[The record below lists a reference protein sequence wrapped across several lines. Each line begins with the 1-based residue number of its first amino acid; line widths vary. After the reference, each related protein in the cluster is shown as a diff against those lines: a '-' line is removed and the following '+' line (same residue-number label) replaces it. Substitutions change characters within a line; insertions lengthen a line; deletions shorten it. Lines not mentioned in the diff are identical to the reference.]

1 MIIGAAP
8 PGNQQVITLMAIRK
22 SLSFLLRAVTTGLAL
37 AFLYILVMQ
46 PRLLHGVGNVV
57 EVRETPAP
65 AAAAENGGM
74 SGPVSYADAVGRAMP
89 AVVNIQTA
97 KVITRRVHPLLDDPI
112 FQHFFGNRLSGTKKE
127 IQTSLGSG
135 VIISSQ
141 GYILTNNHVISGAD
155 EIQVLL
161 GDGRSVRATVVGEDA
176 ETDLAILRIVLDKLP
191 TIVIGD
197 SKSLRVGDI
206 AMAIGNPYGVGQTV
220 TLGIISATGRDHLGI
235 NTYEDFIQTDAAI
248 NPGNSGGAL
257 INARGELI
265 GINSAIYSRSG
276 GSQGIGFAIPVNMAK
291 GVMKQIIEHGHV
303 VRGWLGIEAQDL
315 TTELAQAL
323 NLDSTSGVLISGVL
337 RGGPADTAGI
347 QPGDVVLTINAQPV
361 KEAQQAMRLISELP
375 PDAMVR
381 LEGSRQGKPFS
392 VQAKVSQRPA
402 AAATD

>member
-1 MIIGAAP
+1 
-8 PGNQQVITLMAIRK
+8 MAIRK

-37 AFLYILVMQ
+37 AFLYILVVQ
-46 PRLLHGVGNVV
+46 PSLLRGAGNVV
-57 EVRETPAP
+57 EVRESPAQ
-65 AAAAENGGM
+65 AAAPQSSGS

-161 GDGRSVRATVVGEDA
+161 GDGRSVRATVVGVDA
-176 ETDLAILRIVLDKLP
+176 ETDLAILRIVLDRLP

-197 SKSLRVGDI
+197 SKALRVGDI

-265 GINSAIYSRSG
+265 GVNSAIYSRTG

-315 TTELAQAL
+315 TAELAQAL
-323 NLDSTSGVLISGVL
+323 KLDSTSGVLISGVL

-347 QPGDVVLTINAQPV
+347 LPGDVVLAINDQPV
-361 KEAQQAMRLISELP
+361 KEAQQAMRLISEQH

-381 LEGSRQGKPFS
+381 LEGTRQGKPFTA
-392 VQAKVSQRPA
+392 QARVSQRPA
-402 AAATD
+402 AANTD

>member
-1 MIIGAAP
+1 
-8 PGNQQVITLMAIRK
+8 MAIRK